1 VKPIPAM
8 SYFLFTS
15 TYQQE
20 SLKRVVVHCV
30 YSDITS
36 DEYRTYWTAFLV
48 FYLALSSVLSVNSV
62 L

>member
-1 VKPIPAM
+1 M